1 VLTGTAIILH
11 SFSQI
16 DLKAIDWGG
25 FAAFTILTVISELLP
40 VRLSNE
46 ALVSVG
52 FSITFASII
61 IFGPS
66 TAVLIVLLG
75 NCLSSAVNYK
85 HMSTSQ
91 FLFNTNMF
99 VIMAGAAGHIYVM
112 AGGVPDSVNVFH
124 LCSDIIPILICVVTD
139 FILNVVFIA
148 TLLSLTEHDTF
159 KHIWL
164 LNLKWILPS
173 YLALVPLGLLLALSY
188 TSAGIPGVIMFFIP
202 LMVARHSFKLYM
214 NMRGVYLETVQSLAA
229 AIEAKDIYTRGHS
242 ERVAR
247 YAVVIAKEL
256 NLPQDQI
263 ETIQYA
269 ALLHDI
275 GKIGIGENIL
285 NKPDKLSESEYTR
298 IREHPVMGAS
308 IVERVNFLSEISELI
323 LYHHERYDGSGYPK
337 GLKGDEIPIGA
348 SILAV
353 SDVYDAL
360 SSDRPY
366 RKAWFKVDTIGWL
379 EDMSGVEFDPKV
391 VNALISAYKKGLL

>member
-1 VLTGTAIILH
+1 
-11 SFSQI
+11 
-16 DLKAIDWGG
+16 
-25 FAAFTILTVISELLP
+25 
-40 VRLSNE
+40 
-46 ALVSVG
+46 
-52 FSITFASII
+52 
-61 IFGPS
+61 
-66 TAVLIVLLG
+66 
-75 NCLSSAVNYK
+75 
-85 HMSTSQ
+85 
-91 FLFNTNMF
+91 
-99 VIMAGAAGHIYVM
+99 
-112 AGGVPDSVNVFH
+112 
-124 LCSDIIPILICVVTD
+124 
-139 FILNVVFIA
+139 
-148 TLLSLTEHDTF
+148 
-159 KHIWL
+159 
-164 LNLKWILPS
+164 
-173 YLALVPLGLLLALSY
+173 
-188 TSAGIPGVIMFFIP
+188 
-202 LMVARHSFKLYM
+202 
-214 NMRGVYLETVQSLAA
+214 LAA